1 LAELELDRD
10 TLLERYAGL
19 VPQALDALDAEQRH
33 QLYKMLRL
41 RVVTIANG
49 IIEMKGVLCGGVRF
63 LESEM
68 TRRCTTQFTQGPE
81 PLLL

>member
-10 TLLERYAGL
+10 TLLERHAGL

-49 IIEMKGVLCGGVRF
+49 IIEMKGVLCGDVRF

-68 TRRCTTQFTQGPE
+68 TRRCTTQFTQGP
-81 PLLL
+81 

>member
-10 TLLERYAGL
+10 TLLERHAGL

-68 TRRCTTQFTQGPE
+68 TRRCTTQFTQGP
-81 PLLL
+81 